1 LAARTRLSY
10 RCSTCDHTVSKWAGR
25 CPQCGEFNTFVEEA
39 PAGPA
44 PGMKTSTQGERPRHP
59 ARPVTDVHL
68 EADPTRLSTGLPE
81 FDRVIGG
88 GLVPGQVLLL
98 SGEPGAGKST
108 ILLTMAEL
116 VARQTGKRVL
126 YISGEESVSQIAVR
140 AKRIDALSAS
150 LYLADDTDLGT
161 ILGHID
167 DHAGELALVIVDSVQ
182 TVASANVE
190 GRAGGVSQVME
201 VAQVLTRA
209 AKSRSLPLFL
219 VGQVTKESTV
229 AGPRAL
235 EHTVDTTLSLDGDKH
250 TSLRL
255 LRAVKNRYG
264 PADEIACYEQTD
276 SGLQE
281 IADPS
286 ALFRGSRD
294 QPVPGTCVTITIEG
308 RRALL
313 AEVQALVSTSNI
325 PNPRRGVSGLD
336 PARVAMLVAVTE
348 RHASLRLHDKDLF
361 TATIGGI
368 RLRDPSS
375 DLAVCLAVAS
385 AAQDFAIPEGF
396 AAVGEVTLS
405 GDIRNVPM
413 MAQRIA
419 EASRLGYTRL
429 LAPPGTRKAHPG
441 ARLDIR
447 EVGSLREAYGSLA
460 EAGHRPVAVVHA
472 IGDPVSGLS
481 ATTHP

>member
-1 LAARTRLSY
+1 MAARPRLSY
-10 RCSTCDHTVSKWAGR
+10 RCSSCDATASKWAGR

-44 PGMKTSTQGERPRHP
+44 PGMKTSVRGERPTRP
-59 ARPVTDVHL
+59 AQRITDVDL
-68 EADPTRLSTGLPE
+68 SAERTRQTTGLPE

-108 ILLTMAEL
+108 ILLTMADRI
-116 VARQTGKRVL
+116 ARHTGKRVL
-126 YISGEESVSQIAVR
+126 YVSGEESISQIAVR
-140 AKRIDALSAS
+140 ARRIDALSDG

-167 DHAGELALVIVDSVQ
+167 EHAAELALVIVDSVQ
-182 TVASANVE
+182 TIASAHVE

-201 VAQVLTRA
+201 VAQVLTRV
-209 AKSRSLPLFL
+209 AKSRSIPLFL

-235 EHTVDTTLSLDGDKH
+235 EHTVDTTLALDGDKH

-264 PADEIACYEQTD
+264 PADEIACFEQTD

-286 ALFRGSRD
+286 ALFRSTRE

-313 AEVQALVSTSNI
+313 AEVQALVSTSTI

-348 RHASLRLHDKDLF
+348 RHASIRLQDKDLF
-361 TATIGGI
+361 TATIGGM

-375 DLAVCLAVAS
+375 DLAVCLAIAS
-385 AAQDFAIPEGF
+385 ASQDFTIPEGL

-405 GDIRNVPM
+405 GDIRSVPM
-413 MAQRIA
+413 MGQRIA
-419 EASRLGYTRL
+419 EASRLGYSFL
-429 LAPPGTRKAHPG
+429 LAPMGTRKAHPG
-441 ARLDIR
+441 AQIDIR
-447 EVGSLREAYGSLA
+447 EVGSLLDAFRHLA
-460 EAGHRPVAVVHA
+460 EAGVRQASRPAVARA
-472 IGDPVSGLS
+472 
-481 ATTHP
+481 

>member
-1 LAARTRLSY
+1 MAARPRLSY
-10 RCSTCDHTVSKWAGR
+10 RCSSCDATASKWAGR
-25 CPQCGEFNTFVEEA
+25 CPQCGEFNTFVEQA
-39 PAGPA
+39 PSGPA
-44 PGMKTSTQGERPRHP
+44 PGTRTSTQGERP
-59 ARPVTDVHL
+59 ARPAQRITDVDL
-68 EADPTRLSTGLPE
+68 TAAPNRLTTGLPE

-108 ILLTMAEL
+108 ILLTLADRI
-116 VARQTGKRVL
+116 ARQTGKRVL
-126 YISGEESVSQIAVR
+126 YVSGEESIGQIAVR
-140 AKRIDALSAS
+140 ARRIDALSDG

-161 ILGHID
+161 ILGHIEE
-167 DHAGELALVIVDSVQ
+167 HAAELALVIVDSVQ
-182 TVASANVE
+182 TVASAGVE

-201 VAQVLTRA
+201 VAQVLTRV
-209 AKSRSLPLFL
+209 AKSRSIPLFL

-235 EHTVDTTLSLDGDKH
+235 EHTVDTTLALDGDKH

-264 PADEIACYEQTD
+264 PADEIACFEQTD
-276 SGLQE
+276 TGLKE

-286 ALFRGSRD
+286 ALFRSTRD

-308 RRALL
+308 RRPLL
-313 AEVQALVSTSNI
+313 AEVQALVSTSTI

-336 PARVAMLVAVTE
+336 AARVAMLVAVTE
-348 RHASLRLHDKDLF
+348 RHASVRLQDKDLF
-361 TATIGGI
+361 TATIGGM

-385 AAQDFAIPEGF
+385 AAQDFTIPEGV

-405 GDIRNVPM
+405 GDIRSVPM

-419 EASRLGYTRL
+419 EASRLGYAHL
-429 LAPPGTRKAHPG
+429 LAPPGTAKAHPT
-441 ARLDIR
+441 ARLDIL
-447 EVGSLREAYGSLA
+447 EVASLGDAYRALA
-460 EAGHRPVAVVHA
+460 ASSMRSPSRPT
-472 IGDPVSGLS
+472 PVR
-481 ATTHP
+481 A

>member
-1 LAARTRLSY
+1 M
-10 RCSTCDHTVSKWAGR
+10 GR
-25 CPQCGEFNTFVEEA
+25 CPQCGDFNTFVEIA
-39 PAGPA
+39 AAGPA
-44 PGMKTSTQGERPRHP
+44 PGMRTSTQGERPRNP
-59 ARPVTDVHL
+59 AQRIVDIRKS
-68 EADPTRLSTGLPE
+68 ADPTRLSTGLPE

-108 ILLTMAEL
+108 ILLTLAHR
-116 VARQTGKRVL
+116 VATSTGRRVL
-126 YISGEESVSQIAVR
+126 YVSGEESTGQIAVR
-140 AKRIDALSAS
+140 AQRIDALSEN

-167 DHAGELALVIVDSVQ
+167 EHAAELALVIVDSVQ
-182 TVASANVE
+182 TVASAGVD

-209 AKSRSLPLFL
+209 AKSRAIPLFL

-264 PADEIACYEQTD
+264 PADEIACFEQTD
-276 SGLQE
+276 TGMQE

-294 QPVPGTCVTITIEG
+294 QPVPGTCVTVTIEG

-348 RHASLRLHDKDLF
+348 RHASVKLHDKDLF
-361 TATIGGI
+361 TATIGGM

-385 AAQDFAIPEGF
+385 ASQDFAIPEGW

-413 MAQRIA
+413 MGQRLA
-419 EASRLGYTRL
+419 EAARLGYTHV
-429 LAPPGTRKAHPG
+429 LAPAGTRAAHPNG
-441 ARLDIR
+441 QLTIR
-447 EVGSLREAYGSLA
+447 EVANLGEAHRAVAGPGLRSVGS
-460 EAGHRPVAVVHA
+460 
-472 IGDPVSGLS
+472 
-481 ATTHP
+481 

>member
-1 LAARTRLSY
+1 MAARPRTSF
-10 RCSTCDHTVSKWAGR
+10 RCSNCDNTVSKWMGR
-25 CPQCGEFNTFVEEA
+25 CPQCSEFNTLVEEA
-39 PAGPA
+39 SAGPA
-44 PGMKTSTQGERPRHP
+44 PGMKTSTQGERPRRP
-59 ARPVTDVHL
+59 AQRITDVHQS
-68 EADPTRLSTGLPE
+68 AAPTRLSTGLPE

-108 ILLTMAEL
+108 ILLTMADR
-116 VARQTGKRVL
+116 VARSTGRRVL
-126 YISGEESVSQIAVR
+126 YISGEESVGQIAVR
-140 AKRIDALSAS
+140 AGRIDALSES

-167 DHAGELALVIVDSVQ
+167 EHAAELALVIVDSVQ

-201 VAQVLTRA
+201 VAQVLTRV
-209 AKSRSLPLFL
+209 AKSRSIPLVL

-264 PADEIACYEQTD
+264 PADEIACFEQTD
-276 SGLQE
+276 SGMQE

-313 AEVQALVSTSNI
+313 AEVQALVSASNI

-348 RHASLRLHDKDLF
+348 RHAALKLHDKDLF
-361 TATIGGI
+361 TATIGGM

-413 MAQRIA
+413 MGQRIA
-419 EASRLGYTRL
+419 EASRLGYTYL
-429 LAPPGTRKAHPG
+429 LAPPGTQKSHPDG
-441 ARLDIR
+441 PLKIR
-447 EVGSLREAYGSLA
+447 EVANLRDAYRTLA
-460 EAGHRPVAVVHA
+460 ESSILPRG
-472 IGDPVSGLS
+472 
-481 ATTHP
+481 